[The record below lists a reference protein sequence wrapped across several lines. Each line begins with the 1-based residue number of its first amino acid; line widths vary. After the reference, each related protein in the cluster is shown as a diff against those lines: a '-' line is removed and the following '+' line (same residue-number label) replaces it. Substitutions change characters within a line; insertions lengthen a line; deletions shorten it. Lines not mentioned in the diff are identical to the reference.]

1 MKNKHY
7 FISAVLL
14 FSVLLCMLPGCGRNM
29 RPAGDD
35 PVFTNSSDYE
45 CEIDIKP
52 VVFKKFGQHIYYPE
66 GKFFAE
72 EKYPGKNDAIRE
84 YFEIKDSE
92 EKANIYVFDYIVNGR
107 DGRLT
112 SIQLYG
118 REYVNGIIIEDKPY
132 YAQDVKEVKHFT
144 RMFGG
149 KRQHVPVR
157 SMAVDPE
164 TVLPKVAELASQNR
178 GSMLMD
184 RGNTI
189 YGTYLLKYID
199 TKDYLYYEFTLNCY
213 STIKV
218 NARTGEIDDAK
229 FDNGASEFV
238 EAA

>member
-1 MKNKHY
+1 M
-7 FISAVLL
+7 
-14 FSVLLCMLPGCGRNM
+14 
-29 RPAGDD
+29 
-35 PVFTNSSDYE
+35 
-45 CEIDIKP
+45 
-52 VVFKKFGQHIYYPE
+52 
-66 GKFFAE
+66 
-72 EKYPGKNDAIRE
+72 NDAPVLA
-84 YFEIKDSE
+84 YHS
-92 EKANIYVFDYIVNGR
+92 G
-107 DGRLT
+107 
-112 SIQLYG
+112 
-118 REYVNGIIIEDKPY
+118 EDKPY

-157 SMAVDPE
+157 
-164 TVLPKVAELASQNR
+164 
-178 GSMLMD
+178 SMLMD